1 MKSSVVTSACMVW
14 LSLNSKR
21 KRMAQRVVLRRKISM
36 RRRSYAM
43 YSGELIYVDHK
54 QYRRLRSF
62 WRDIAVLL
70 QGYAPT
76 APALRDFSL

>member
-1 MKSSVVTSACMVW
+1 
-14 LSLNSKR
+14 
-21 KRMAQRVVLRRKISM
+21 MAQRVVLRRKISM

-62 WRDIAVLL
+62 LA
-70 QGYAPT
+70 GYRSFTSGDTRQPRLHRAIF
-76 APALRDFSL
+76 RCSSSGF